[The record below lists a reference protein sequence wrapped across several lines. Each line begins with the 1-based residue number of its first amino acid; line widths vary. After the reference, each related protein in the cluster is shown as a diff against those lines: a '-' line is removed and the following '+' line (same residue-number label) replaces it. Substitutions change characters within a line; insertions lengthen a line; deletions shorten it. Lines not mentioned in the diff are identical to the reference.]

1 MGEGMNIEDAT
12 LGKLTK
18 DHLRTHQLVAR
29 QKAELE
35 QMGDDLI
42 LLGNNLKNRP
52 QDIRIGEAKI
62 TLKSEQHE
70 ERIVLPS
77 QLDICHVLQRVQELN
92 ELLQREEQLETGLR
106 NAGMS
111 YIVDGLKTRKQ
122 PTRDILENYG

>member
-18 DHLRTHQLVAR
+18 DHLQTHQQVAR

-35 QMGDDLI
+35 QMGDYLI

-52 QDIRIGEAKI
+52 QDIRIGEDKI
-62 TLKSEQHE
+62 TLKSERNE

-77 QLDICHVLQRVQELN
+77 QLDICQVLRRVQELN
-92 ELLQREEQLETGLR
+92 ELLQMEERLETGLK
-106 NAGMS
+106 NAGMG
-111 YIVDGLKTRKQ
+111 YIVDGLKSRKQ
-122 PTRDILENYG
+122 PTRDILQNYR